1 MKKEET
7 AFLEAYEKLNEGQKL
22 AVDSTEGPVFVI
34 AGPGTGKTQVLTLRI
49 ANILRTTDTPP
60 DAILALTFTE
70 AAAAEMRQRL
80 AKIIG
85 STAWRVRIHTFHG
98 FAETLVGRY
107 PDEFPRII
115 GSTIASD
122 AERAE
127 ILDEA
132 LLTSEV
138 KHLRPYGD
146 PLYYHGTVARS
157 IATMKRENVTPDVLV
172 ERIEEEQAAFDALP
186 DKVHE
191 KGKYAGKMK
200 GEFEKLQKKIEKTE
214 DLLSVYRVYE
224 EGLTARKRYD
234 FDDLILEAVRALSEN
249 ESFLR
254 QVQESTLYVLADE
267 HQDANRAQNALLE
280 LLSDYH
286 ESPNLFIVGDEKQ
299 AIYRFQGA
307 DLDNVHYFRE
317 RYTDTTIITLVE
329 NYRSQQTILDSAL
342 ALIEKSP
349 DERLSRVSLIARSS
363 HAEKPISIV
372 AAPSPDAEVAALAE
386 GIRAAISEGVVPSEI
401 AVLVR
406 RNRDVADIAES
417 LMKHG
422 VAISAKGEGNSL
434 HNRYVLALLRLLVA
448 IASPRD
454 ENLSGILTLP
464 EFPLSSADVWRV
476 MQAAKKEKKPVFE
489 ILRSESDLKEARVAN
504 VENALALGRVLE
516 ELAREASVERPAKVA
531 EMALARSG
539 LLPRMLAAPD
549 RAESLGAVRA
559 LLSLFEDLSRREH
572 GAQLPRAL
580 ALVALYEEREMS
592 LSGRVF
598 TDDTRVRV
606 MTVHGAKGRE
616 FRRVFI
622 PRATE
627 SAWSTR
633 SRSEH
638 FQLPDVLSGSAELE
652 DERRLFYVA
661 ITRAKEQVTI
671 SYSTTRGEGRADEP
685 SALLE
690 DLNEELI
697 EYTDAPEVDDPLAT
711 KTPEVV
717 AKDTPSEDDLATL
730 RAAFLSQGLSP
741 TALNNYLDCPW
752 HYFYVN
758 LLRIPEAENK
768 FMLYG
773 TAIHAAL
780 KRYADGRNQN
790 EDIGTEGLYA
800 AFERAIER
808 SPLTERDIAELK
820 EKGGRSLTLWHE
832 ARKDSW
838 PERVEAEQGAEAY
851 VDLPDGEMLLIRGAL
866 DRIDPMSGG
875 VRVIDY
881 KTGKPKSRND
891 IQGNTKAGDGNYYR
905 QLTFYK
911 LLLARSEAPR
921 TMQEGVIEFVEP
933 DEKGRI
939 HTEAFEVPDEEV
951 VALLDL
957 IRKTAE
963 EITTLSFWN
972 DPCDTADCTWCGIR
986 FGNVK
991 S

>member
-1 MKKEET
+1 MKDET
-7 AFLEAYEKLNEGQKL
+7 LFKEAYTKLNEGQKL

-49 ANILRTTDTPP
+49 ANILRRTDTPP

-70 AAAAEMRQRL
+70 AAAAEMRERL
-80 AKIIG
+80 AKVIG

-98 FAETLVGRY
+98 FAETLVSRY
-107 PDEFPRII
+107 PDEFPRIVS
-115 GSTIASD
+115 STIATD

-132 LLTSEV
+132 LLGTEV

-146 PLYYHGTVARS
+146 PLYYHGNVARAIS
-157 IATMKRENVTPDVLV
+157 TMKRENVTPEAL
-172 ERIEEEQAAFDALP
+172 ELRITEEQEAFDAIP

-191 KGKYAGKMK
+191 KGKYLGKMK

-214 DLLSVYRVYE
+214 DLLAVYRAYE
-224 EGLTARKRYD
+224 KGLTEKKRYD
-234 FDDLILEAVRALSEN
+234 FDDLILEAVRALQEN

-267 HQDANRAQNALLE
+267 HQDANRAQNAVLE

-307 DLDNVHYFRE
+307 DLDNVHYFRQ
-317 RYTDTTIITLVE
+317 RYQDTKIIALVE
-329 NYRSQQTILDSAL
+329 NYRSQQSILNSAL

-363 HAEKPISIV
+363 ISEKPISLV
-372 AAPSPDAEVAALAE
+372 TCPSPESESAALAE
-386 GIRAAISEGVVPSEI
+386 NIRQAVEEGVSPGDI

-406 RNRDVADIAES
+406 RNKDVADVAES
-417 LMKHG
+417 LQRYG
-422 VAISAKGEGNSL
+422 IAVAAKGEGNSL
-434 HNRYVLALLRLLVA
+434 HNRYVLALLRLLTA
-448 IASPRD
+448 IVSPRD
-454 ENLSGILTLP
+454 ENLAGILTLP
-464 EFPLSSADVWRV
+464 AFPLSAADVWRV
-476 MQAAKKEKKPVFE
+476 MQYAKKEKKPVIE
-489 ILRSESDLKEARVAN
+489 VLRSNDDLEVAKIAS
-504 VENALALGRVLE
+504 VENALALGNLIE
-516 ELAREASVERPAKVA
+516 ELSREAAIERPAKVA
-531 EMALARSG
+531 DLALRHSG
-539 LLPRMLAAPD
+539 LLPAMLKATD
-549 RAESLGAVRA
+549 RAEALGAVRA
-559 LLSLFEDLSRREH
+559 LLSLFEDLARREH

-580 ALVALYEEREMS
+580 ALIALYEEREMS

-598 TDDTRVRV
+598 TDETRVKV

-616 FRRVFI
+616 FQRVFI

-633 SRSEH
+633 ARSEH
-638 FQLPDVLSGSAELE
+638 FHLPDILSGSAELE
-652 DERRLFYVA
+652 DERRLLYVA

-671 SYSTTRGEGRADEP
+671 SYSETRGEGRVDEP

-690 DLNEELI
+690 DLDPGLI
-697 EYTDAPEVDDPLAT
+697 ERSTAPEADDPLT
-711 KTPEVV
+711 HEVV
-717 AKDTPSEDDLATL
+717 VKEQKGASEDDLATL
-730 RAAFLSQGLSP
+730 RAAFLSQGISP
-741 TALNNYLDCPW
+741 TALNNYLECPW

-790 EDIGTEGLYA
+790 EDIGIEGMYST
-800 AFERAIER
+800 FERAIER
-808 SPLTERDIAELK
+808 SPLTDRDIVELK
-820 EKGGRSLTLWHE
+820 EKGNHSLSTWWAE
-832 ARKDSW
+832 RKGMW
-838 PERVEAEQGAEAY
+838 PERVEAEQGVEAY
-851 VDLPDGEMLLIRGAL
+851 LTFDTEQVLIRGAL
-866 DRIDPMSGG
+866 DRLDPLSNG

-881 KTGKPKSRND
+881 KTGKPKSKNE
-891 IQGNTKAGDGNYYR
+891 IQGNTKSGDGNYYR

-911 LLLARSEAPR
+911 LLLARTETPR
-921 TMQEGVIEFVEP
+921 VMQEGVIEFVEP
-933 DEKGRI
+933 DDKGRI
-939 HTEAFEVPDEEV
+939 HVESFEIPDVDVQALEE
-951 VALLDL
+951 L
-957 IRKTAE
+957 ILKTAQ
-963 EITTLSFWN
+963 EISTLSFWN
-972 DPCDTADCTWCGIR
+972 NPCDAEDCKWCLMR
-986 FGNVK
+986 FG
-991 S
+991 